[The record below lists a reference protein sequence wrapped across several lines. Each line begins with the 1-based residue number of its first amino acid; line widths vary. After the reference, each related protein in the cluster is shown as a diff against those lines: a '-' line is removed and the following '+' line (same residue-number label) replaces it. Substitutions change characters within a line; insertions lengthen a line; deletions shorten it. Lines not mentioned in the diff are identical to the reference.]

1 MASTTNDRLP
11 FGLTSPRAQPALV
24 APPPQQGAARAQP
37 AAAAPPPPAGHGP
50 SHRATLVG
58 LAVVFFMASNAAGIF
73 YFGTRLSAQP
83 VASTSAVVP
92 TKAVNDRL
100 LEALG
105 CQSAV
110 HLYQSYL
117 NIGLVADAV
126 VNKTCKPLDG
136 SKMLTTVAGL
146 IDVVDKQLEELN
158 KLELLPEEKQGV
170 QRIRAISSLIRV
182 QLASLQAYWLSGD
195 SRHAERYTKT
205 REQAWSE
212 ISELLNL

>member
-1 MASTTNDRLP
+1 VIVANTTNDRLTFTLKSP
-11 FGLTSPRAQPALV
+11 SAPRAAET
-24 APPPQQGAARAQP
+24 
-37 AAAAPPPPAGHGP
+37 PPPPERRGP
-50 SHRATLVG
+50 SRATLVG
-58 LAVVFFMASNAAGIF
+58 LAIAFFMASNAAGIF
-73 YFGTRLSAQP
+73 YFGTRLGAQP

-92 TKAVNDRL
+92 TKATNDRL

-117 NIGLVADAV
+117 SIGLVADAV
-126 VNKTCKPLDG
+126 ANKTCKPLDG

-146 IDVVDKQLEELN
+146 IDVVDRQLEELN
-158 KLELLPEEKQGV
+158 KLDLQPEEKEGV
-170 QRIRAISSLIRV
+170 QRIRAVSSLIRV

-205 REQAWSE
+205 REQAWTE